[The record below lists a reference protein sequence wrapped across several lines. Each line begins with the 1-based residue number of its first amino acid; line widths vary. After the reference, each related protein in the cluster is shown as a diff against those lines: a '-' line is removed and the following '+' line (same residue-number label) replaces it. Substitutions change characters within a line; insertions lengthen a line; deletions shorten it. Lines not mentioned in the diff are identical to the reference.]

1 MAKRRVPKSI
11 TVKIPKALR
20 KSPLVKSLLAN
31 KVDYA
36 RLASAFVAAGSA
48 AALALTGQSAGERQV
63 SAPVEADWFGGDIVV
78 RVGTNGSGSHIP
90 AGKGDPKD
98 SDVFYSD
105 DGE

>member
-1 MAKRRVPKSI
+1 MAKGRVPKSI

-31 KVDYA
+31 KVNYGLVA
-36 RLASAFVAAGSA
+36 AAVVAAGNA
-48 AALALTGQSAGERQV
+48 AALTLTRQSAGEQQA
-63 SAPVEADWFGGDIVV
+63 SEAAQAGWFGRDIVV
-78 RVGTNGSGSHIP
+78 RVGPNGSGTHNA

-98 SDVFYSD
+98 SDAFYSD